1 MIQHLHTSGPSHVNS
16 VPFYESDHQVT
27 GVSDTR
33 FRIYTNHIDTTKK
46 LLVAAAKESAGI
58 GDPLAITLDQSN
70 ELATMSREETLN
82 LLRKYQDQAQKL
94 RADAEAAE
102 ASLQAL
108 KDAVAAR
115 DIARLH
121 IKTFQKLQVPHPK

>member
-58 GDPLAITLDQSN
+58 GDPLAITLNQSN
-70 ELATMSREETLN
+70 ELASVSCRPCPAATQPFSSFSRRMPCECRWSCLCPS
-82 LLRKYQDQAQKL
+82 AQ
-94 RADAEAAE
+94 RENRPRTQCCRHAHGAA
-102 ASLQAL
+102 AC
-108 KDAVAAR
+108 VAG
-115 DIARLH
+115 
-121 IKTFQKLQVPHPK
+121 